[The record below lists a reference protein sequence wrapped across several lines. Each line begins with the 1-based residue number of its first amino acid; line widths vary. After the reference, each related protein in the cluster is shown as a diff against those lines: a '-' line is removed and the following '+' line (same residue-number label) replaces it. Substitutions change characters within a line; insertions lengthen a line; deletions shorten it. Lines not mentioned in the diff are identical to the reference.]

1 MSSSKAFV
9 LSVMLRDALVDMK
22 GLSPEAKGVFT
33 QFWYMHELHREPLP
47 PREEKIP
54 VSEWD
59 EWFRDKL
66 DMKNVRT
73 WRRIRDELLAR
84 AKIRQADDG
93 RLYIART
100 MRAVER
106 KRGGD
111 LAKWGGSS
119 DDDDAQGGLG
129 LAGAHWAQSAAV
141 RAEHAGA
148 EPVVDEPVDTPV
160 GDAGELSQSGELRA
174 NFGQSSPDHRP
185 NWRPNPLI
193 WNGSEPALSY
203 SNSKSSHELLLS
215 PSLIAARARGD
226 P

>member
-1 MSSSKAFV
+1 MSSNKAFV
-9 LSVMLRDALVDMK
+9 LPVMLRDALVDMK

-33 QFWYMHELHREPLP
+33 QFWYVHELHREPLP

-54 VSEWD
+54 ASEWD

-73 WRRIRDELLAR
+73 WRRIRDELLKR

-111 LAKWGGSS
+111 AAKWGGSAE
-119 DDDDAQGGLG
+119 DDAQGGLD
-129 LAGAHWAQSAAV
+129 LCGAHWAQTAEGRAAQ
-141 RAEHAGA
+141 AAA
-148 EPVVDEPVDTPV
+148 DVDSPVDTPV
-160 GDAGELSQSGELRA
+160 GEAGELAQSGDVRA
-174 NFGQSSPDHRP
+174 KFGRSSVEHRP
-185 NWRPNPLI
+185 NWLPNPLI
-193 WNGSEPALSY
+193 WNGSRPPLSY
-203 SNSKSSHELLLS
+203 SESESHDVAAVLMV
-215 PSLIAARARGD
+215 AARARGD
-226 P
+226 PWSVRA